1 MTNNQL
7 KVCMDNKTLEDL
19 LNKAEIKI
27 RQLEDE
33 LRIANTLC
41 PAVWPNRMIMEC
53 INNNMP
59 GHQIIADSIFA
70 NVTVPVGARLLM
82 CFHPDISH
90 DCCIWCGMQ
99 MVPPWGKK

>member
-1 MTNNQL
+1 
-7 KVCMDNKTLEDL
+7 MDKRQL
-19 LNKAEIKI
+19 LNHV
-27 RQLEDE
+27 DE
-33 LRIANTLC
+33 LESHIEMLEMELEALKC
-41 PAVWPNRMIMEC
+41 SAPAVWPNRMIMEC

-90 DCCIWCGMQ
+90 DSCIWCGMQ
-99 MVPPWGKK
+99 MVPPWSPKESG